1 MQVSSQ
7 RHKFA
12 NKLKTA
18 WVNAYAR
25 LSMRRDRDKDERVQ
39 CDELGNRTLFSTNT
53 VHPIALLP
61 IVIIF
66 APLAAGF
73 PALVTPLLHSAPWF
87 ALLDAPRLWPALWLS
102 LGAAAGSTVLALLL
116 CMLITAGLYPHRRW
130 LQLQQRLPSF
140 LALPHVAFAI
150 GVAFLLAPSGWLAR
164 NVALLSS
171 SLAELVSWAPLTF
184 PNALVHDRYALTL
197 TITLAIKECWFLLW
211 AVAALLQRQSIE
223 QQLTLARTLGYPTW
237 QIWLQVLWP
246 QLLPRLRWPLVAVA
260 AYSLSVVDMALIL
273 GPSTPPTLAV
283 LIWQWLSDADPL
295 QRQMGLAA
303 SLLLPLLLYMLGLS
317 AALLWRGLQS
327 FWQAPTGRRAARQH
341 DLSQIAPPNLTMT
354 GRPRP
359 HRGSRPASLL
369 FGLLASLSW
378 LALALIAL
386 WSVAGRWFYPALWPA
401 ELTLQSWQQLDWQP
415 FFSTVLLAVSSVIV
429 ALPLTLI
436 WLEWGARRLQPLLYL
451 PLIFP
456 ALPLVTIQYHALLLA
471 NADGSISAVIW
482 SHLLWVFPYMLL
494 ILSGPYR
501 ALDPRLLLTA
511 RTLGYRR
518 YQACLRLLWPSLW
531 RPIVLACAVGISVSV
546 AQYLPTLFAGAG
558 RIATVT
564 TEAVTLSSGGNRQVL
579 AVQALLQCLLPW
591 LAFSIAALTSR
602 LGQGRVLSSSY
613 PVFSATGR
621 HTS

>member
-1 MQVSSQ
+1 M
-7 RHKFA
+7 
-12 NKLKTA
+12 
-18 WVNAYAR
+18 
-25 LSMRRDRDKDERVQ
+25 
-39 CDELGNRTLFSTNT
+39 
-53 VHPIALLP
+53 
-61 IVIIF
+61 
-66 APLAAGF
+66 
-73 PALVTPLLHSAPWF
+73 
-87 ALLDAPRLWPALWLS
+87 
-102 LGAAAGSTVLALLL
+102 
-116 CMLITAGLYPHRRW
+116 
-130 LQLQQRLPSF
+130 
-140 LALPHVAFAI
+140 
-150 GVAFLLAPSGWLAR
+150 
-164 NVALLSS
+164 
-171 SLAELVSWAPLTF
+171 
-184 PNALVHDRYALTL
+184 
-197 TITLAIKECWFLLW
+197 
-211 AVAALLQRQSIE
+211 
-223 QQLTLARTLGYPTW
+223 
-237 QIWLQVLWP
+237 
-246 QLLPRLRWPLVAVA
+246 
-260 AYSLSVVDMALIL
+260 
-273 GPSTPPTLAV
+273 
-283 LIWQWLSDADPL
+283 
-295 QRQMGLAA
+295 
-303 SLLLPLLLYMLGLS
+303 
-317 AALLWRGLQS
+317 
-327 FWQAPTGRRAARQH
+327 
-341 DLSQIAPPNLTMT
+341 
-354 GRPRP
+354 
-359 HRGSRPASLL
+359 L
-369 FGLLASLSW
+369 FGLLALLSW

-564 TEAVTLSSGGNRQVL
+564 TEAVTLSSGGNRRVL

-591 LAFSIAALTSR
+591 LAFSIATLTSR
-602 LGQGRVLSSSY
+602 LGQGRVLSGSY
-613 PVFSATGR
+613 PVFSATDR